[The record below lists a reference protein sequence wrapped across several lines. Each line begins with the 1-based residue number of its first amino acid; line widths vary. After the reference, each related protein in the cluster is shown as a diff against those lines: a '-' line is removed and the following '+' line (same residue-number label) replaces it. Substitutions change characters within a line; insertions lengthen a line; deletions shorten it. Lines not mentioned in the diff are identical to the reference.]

1 MCLSRIIVKLNS
13 ELLSNTAPVNHLL
26 HLDEHI
32 RSKLSK
38 FDGAAGIPIDW
49 FYTARKDGGIQLQE
63 LSERQCALAIRL
75 YVGMRESKGTR
86 VRDVV
91 KSSDVNFVV
100 SNMSSWRD
108 NLIVDV
114 NAMMSN
120 MSHWRDNPIVD
131 VNAVVSYMSSWLD
144 SLVVDVNAMMNKIN
158 IVMRNII
165 VRDII
170 INEAIISETITII
183 NIEHIGIH
191 DWHVIWKVGE
201 VIIATD
207 VAREWDRQR
216 V

>member
-1 MCLSRIIVKLNS
+1 MCLSRIIVRLNS

-75 YVGMRESKGTR
+75 YVGM
-86 VRDVV
+86 
-91 KSSDVNFVV
+91 V

-170 INEAIISETITII
+170 INETIISETITII

-191 DWHVIWKVGE
+191 DWHVIWKVSE

>member
-100 SNMSSWRD
+100 SSMSSWRD

-114 NAMMSN
+114 NCVTNNYSRCNNVMSADT
-120 MSHWRDNPIVD
+120 H
-131 VNAVVSYMSSWLD
+131 
-144 SLVVDVNAMMNKIN
+144 N
-158 IVMRNII
+158 IVFLLSYTEIWHCLSFSLSYHSRLS
-165 VRDII
+165 VQWLRLLGKK
-170 INEAIISETITII
+170 SEL
-183 NIEHIGIH
+183 IEQPHGL
-191 DWHVIWKVGE
+191 
-201 VIIATD
+201 IAPGHGST
-207 VAREWDRQR
+207 
-216 V
+216 

>member
-1 MCLSRIIVKLNS
+1 MCLSRIIVRLNS

-75 YVGMRESKGTR
+75 YVGM
-86 VRDVV
+86 
-91 KSSDVNFVV
+91 V

-170 INEAIISETITII
+170 INETIISETITII